1 MHLRYTHTTNF
12 LIGTASKFQPS
23 PKFHPS
29 LQISTFP
36 PNFNLPSKFQNS
48 PSNLKIPSKS
58 QTSSPPHF
66 VFTTSPMQESED
78 PLSALITEG
87 EDPLSALVTLV
98 IENYQRYS
106 RGPYRVKDALQKAK
120 QADGSSVER
129 ILVEKS
135 PTAWYAYIAAH
146 KTKTL
151 DRGPEGRVELS
162 RLLDHLGNQPMHRQH
177 EFVNQLA
184 AAMESIDANT
194 SPQSAKRRRIA
205 TEDNTVAPVQPTSIT
220 RNADTCL
227 TNVEPSVT
235 EQIPALV
242 TSRDV
247 YVGAPLEPA
256 EELFHDQFWDS
267 VERTQSKEQPGV
279 LLADISMIFQEGY
292 IREHF
297 GCQMEI
303 GIAKEKVADL
313 AFQYFGVK
321 LEDKD
326 GVRSNNRLNARLR
339 VREKL
344 IVVFVNVERLRFE

>member
-1 MHLRYTHTTNF
+1 
-12 LIGTASKFQPS
+12 
-23 PKFHPS
+23 
-29 LQISTFP
+29 
-36 PNFNLPSKFQNS
+36 
-48 PSNLKIPSKS
+48 
-58 QTSSPPHF
+58 
-66 VFTTSPMQESED
+66 MQESED

-227 TNVEPSVT
+227 TDVEPSVT

-242 TSRDV
+242 TSRNV

-267 VERTQSKEQPGV
+267 IERTQSKEQPGV

-303 GIAKEKVADL
+303 GIAKEKVAEL

-326 GVRSNNRLNARLR
+326 GVRSICYPGGGKIEPDPSIKLR
-339 VREKL
+339 ACHRDLSGIFRGVLHEGAHTSPIYQREK
-344 IVVFVNVERLRFE
+344 VERRNRTDGVSMTISNQAKEGAKITVFLGEWRASAIKKKFYG